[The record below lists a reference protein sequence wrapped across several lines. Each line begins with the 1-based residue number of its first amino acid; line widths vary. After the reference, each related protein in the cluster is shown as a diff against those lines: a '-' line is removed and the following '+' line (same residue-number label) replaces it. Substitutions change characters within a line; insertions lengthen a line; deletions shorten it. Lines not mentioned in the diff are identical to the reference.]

1 MNKFLKPG
9 SDFSNSDSY
18 KNIKY
23 EKPSVCPH
31 CGFGTDAVRTATATW
46 NYFNKSALLLQT
58 CKCTSCDKL
67 FFFASCKEEGASTAK
82 LICILPNTEPVY
94 KDEILEKI
102 SPRFVDIYN
111 QALRAENRKDIELA
125 ATGYRSAMEILIKD
139 YAINELKEPKE
150 QVTSHN
156 LNNAI
161 GKYLKQEELVNSAD
175 VIRILG
181 NDFTHYDRKYPEH
194 DFDMLKNYMDI
205 FITLILANFK
215 AKHPPIGRN
224 VPKE

>member
-1 MNKFLKPG
+1 MKKFLKPG
-9 SDFSNSDSY
+9 SDFSDTDYY

-31 CGFGTDAVRTATATW
+31 CGFGTDAVRTANAIW
-46 NYFNKSALLLQT
+46 NYFDNSALLLQM
-58 CKCTSCDKL
+58 CKCTSCGKL
-67 FFFASCKEEGASTAK
+67 FFFASHKEEGASTAK
-82 LICILPNTEPVY
+82 LVCVIPNTEAVY
-94 KDEILEKI
+94 KNEILEKI
-102 SPRFVDIYN
+102 SPRFINMYN
-111 QALRAENRKDIELA
+111 QALRAENRQDIELA

-139 YAINELKEPKE
+139 YAINELNEPKE
-150 QVTSHN
+150 QVTLNN

-175 VIRILG
+175 VIRVLG

-194 DFDMLKNYMDI
+194 DFDILKTYMDI
-205 FITLILANFK
+205 FITLILANYK

-224 VPKE
+224 APKE

>member
-1 MNKFLKPG
+1 MKKFLK
-9 SDFSNSDSY
+9 SCSEYSNDDYY
-18 KNIKY
+18 KKLKY

-31 CGFGTDAVRTATATW
+31 CGFGTDAVRVNTAAW
-46 NYFNKSALLLQT
+46 NYFENSLLFLQT
-58 CKCTSCDKL
+58 CKCTSCSKT
-67 FFFASCKEEGASTAK
+67 FFFASHKEEGADTAK
-82 LICILPNTEPVY
+82 LVCITPNTEPVY

-102 SPRFVDIYN
+102 SPRFVNMYN
-111 QALRAENRKDIELA
+111 QALRAENRIDIELA

-139 YAINELKEPKE
+139 YAINELNEPKE
-150 QVTSHN
+150 QVTSYN

-161 GKYLKQEELVNSAD
+161 GKYLKQEVLVNSAD

-194 DFDMLKNYMDI
+194 DFDMLKSYMDI
-205 FITLILANFK
+205 FITLILANYK

-224 VPKE
+224 APKE